1 MRLLLTLVAVA
12 MLTVAVGCGPAED
25 AGTAAKSDTSSSGTP
40 TAETSTETSETT
52 TADTGEMTLVS
63 LNLPGM
69 T

>member
-12 MLTVAVGCGPAED
+12 MLTFAVGCGPKED
-25 AGTAAKSDTSSSGTP
+25 GGTATTGTSGTQ
-40 TAETSTETSETT
+40 TDATSTD
-52 TADTGEMTLVS
+52 AGEMTLVS